1 MQTRILVTV
10 SAIALLVSATS
21 FAANS
26 QQDKMKSCNAQAK
39 TQTLSGDARKTFMKT
54 CLSAGSGATA
64 PATATPQMRMKQ
76 CNADATSKSLK
87 GDDRKTYMK
96 TCLKAA

>member
-1 MQTRILVTV
+1 MRAHLYTALSVV
-10 SAIALLVSATS
+10 ALIASSHS

-26 QQDKMKSCNAQAK
+26 QQDKMTSCNAQAK
-39 TQTLSGDARKTFMKT
+39 TQSLKGDARKSFMKT
-54 CLSAGSGATA
+54 CLSAGGATA
-64 PATATPQMRMKQ
+64 APASTPQMRMKQ

-87 GDDRKTYMK
+87 GDDRKNYMK